1 LQFVLGAAGG
11 GESTKCCIEQ
21 RVRSFPQAK
30 IQPVT
35 EPRAEVIQH
44 AAIKGGQLKQKQGAT
59 HEDGELHPFMR
70 ELLNGPEK
78 EWPKAKT
85 AGDILKWFLALNDAM
100 KVLDDLGW
108 GRSTGGYQIPAGMIQ
123 QLSAILHRLQICN
136 GPSRSPADLFVFDM
150 LVHGLRGAQL
160 PGDEMS
166 LEELEV
172 YGVDWE
178 GLHEER
184 LLQSHGQN
192 NDVGEGWT
200 SWVGRVGPPDHLN
213 EVALESPNASLSPH
227 EVQHLDA
234 IIHSNIDGV
243 QDADIVNLWSQ
254 GLAYARSIY
263 GNQF

>member
-1 LQFVLGAAGG
+1 VNFRSVHNVR
-11 GESTKCCIEQ
+11 IE
-21 RVRSFPQAK
+21 RLWVD
-30 IQPVT
+30 VT
-35 EPRAEVIQH
+35 AQV
-44 AAIKGGQLKQKQGAT
+44 GAT
-59 HEDGELHPFMR
+59 WAEHFTMLELRHGLDINNSNHIW
-70 ELLNGPEK
+70 LLHH
-78 EWPKAKT
+78 
-85 AGDILKWFLALNDAM
+85 LFL
-100 KVLDDLGW
+100 
-108 GRSTGGYQIPAGMIQ
+108 STINQ
-123 QLSAILHRLQICN
+123 QLAFFAESWNQHRLQIRT
-136 GPSRSPADLFVFDM
+136 GPNRSPADLFVFDM